1 MIDFASVVHRRT
13 AQADFG
19 NFAVSGR
26 DLANQERPGWLAQ
39 QALTF
44 GVALVKVRSNRVAD
58 LVEGHQGMRRRVRL
72 RDLETVVAVVQAGG
86 MGKASHE
93 LHVSE
98 PAVSK
103 ACASS
108 NARSDTSCSNAAG
121 AA

>member
-44 GVALVKVRSNRVAD
+44 GVALVKVRSNCLAD

-72 RDLETVVAVVQAGG
+72 RDLESLVAVVQA
-86 MGKASHE
+86 E

-108 NARSDTSCSNAAG
+108 SARSDTSCSNAAG